1 MLTLLDIEIGEGLYP
16 SDENQ
21 TYAEGPFKM
30 VSPGRPGGVVAVDLM
45 QSGTHVS
52 LWDGGSGLEFSSEEF
67 DVEGSEDGNTIT
79 FTAKDSE
86 AGEYVITPVSYEEL
100 QEYFS
105 YLNFSS
111 EEEAVRVVKGLTRQ
125 VAGSAYGVYTGGK
138 MTDLGLVIEDGADN
152 VLGLYIINKDGTFRR
167 ENGSWVALD
176 PDDDEANEELEE
188 GLWIQA
194 LDGARDIFDEKE
206 NQDTLTLVDFEGYT
220 L

>member
-1 MLTLLDIEIGEGLYP
+1 MLTLIDIEIGEGLYP
-16 SDENQ
+16 SEEDY

-30 VSPGRPGGVVAVDLM
+30 VSPGRPDGILAVDLM

-52 LWDGGSGLEFSSEEF
+52 VWDGGSGLEFSSQEF
-67 DVEGSEDGNTIT
+67 DVSASEDGNNLT
-79 FTAKDSE
+79 FRSNLEDG
-86 AGEYVITPVSYEEL
+86 GEYVISPTNYPEM
-100 QEYFS
+100 QEHFS

-111 EEEAVRVVKGLTRQ
+111 EEEATRVIRGLIRQ

-176 PDDDEANEELEE
+176 PDDDDANEELEE